1 MIGPSPLA
9 EAAALSSSLSAR
21 IRRALAYRP
30 SSGRPVLDDGDRVI
44 PFGALVDR
52 CWIMAPRAAVVGRN
66 VLIVTDRPLSAA
78 LALCSLDG
86 LVARLVI
93 CPPDLDAPR
102 LPDVIAAAAID
113 VVVHD
118 GGKGGPLPKGVPAYA
133 IDTGMEGAGPAYEG
147 AGLDTQWALF
157 TSGTTGAPKI
167 AVHDLAGLTDAIK
180 VDFNLTEP
188 ILWATFYD
196 TRRFGGLQMLL
207 RALTGGHSMIMT
219 SPSEPIDDFIA
230 RLAGSG
236 LTHLAGTPSHW
247 RSALRHK
254 AQERLKPRYVRLSGE
269 IADQGVLDSLAR
281 AFPDA
286 AIGHAYA
293 STEAGVGFEVNDG
306 LAGFPVEYLRRRAPV
321 ELQIRDGSLWLRS
334 SRAAHLYLGSNAPV
348 VADADGFVDSGD
360 LIEQRGERLYFAGRA
375 NGVINVG
382 GLKVHPE
389 EVEAV
394 INQCHGVQICL
405 VKSRRSPITGAL
417 VAAEVVLANPAVGSE
432 QIQSIR
438 QSILEACRGA
448 LAPYKVPTSI
458 KFVDDLPIT
467 ASGKL
472 ERRHA

>member
-1 MIGPSPLA
+1 MTAPSPLRKIA
-9 EAAALSSSLSAR
+9 GIAPSLSAR
-21 IRRALAYRP
+21 IRQAMDHRP
-30 SSGRPVLDDGDRVI
+30 GAGRPVLDDGARVI
-44 PFGALVDR
+44 QFDALTDRSWVD
-52 CWIMAPRAAVVGRN
+52 APRTAVAGRN

-86 LVARLVI
+86 VAARLVI
-93 CPPDLDAPR
+93 CPPDLDMAR
-102 LPDVIAAAAID
+102 LPEVIAAAGIDAI
-113 VVVHD
+113 VHD
-118 GGKGGPLPKGVPAYA
+118 GAQGGVFPADVPAYA
-133 IDTGMEGAGPAYEG
+133 IDAGTKGAGPAYEA
-147 AGLDTQWALF
+147 AGLETQWALV

-180 VDFNLTEP
+180 IDFSLTDP
-188 ILWATFYD
+188 IVWATFYD

-207 RALTGGHSMIMT
+207 RALTGGHSMMMT
-219 SPSEPIDDFIA
+219 SPSEPMDDFIA
-230 RLAGSG
+230 RLAPSG

-247 RSALRHK
+247 RSALRRK
-254 AQERLKPRYVRLSGE
+254 AQDVLRPRYVRLSGE
-269 IADQGVLDSLAR
+269 IADQSVLDSLAR
-281 AFPDA
+281 AFPGA

-306 LAGFPVEYLRRRAPV
+306 LAGFPLDYLTRRAPV
-321 ELQIRDGSLWLRS
+321 ELQVRDGSLRLRS
-334 SRAAHLYLGSNAPV
+334 SRAAHLYLGGDARV

-360 LIEQRGERLYFAGRA
+360 LIEQRGDRLYFAGRA

-394 INQCHGVQICL
+394 INQCPAVQICL

-417 VAAEVVLANPAVGSE
+417 VAAEVVLADPDVDTE
-432 QIQSIR
+432 QTQAIR
-438 QSILEACRGA
+438 RSILDACRGA
-448 LAPYKVPTSI
+448 LAAYKVPTSI
-458 KFVDDLPIT
+458 RFVDDLPIT